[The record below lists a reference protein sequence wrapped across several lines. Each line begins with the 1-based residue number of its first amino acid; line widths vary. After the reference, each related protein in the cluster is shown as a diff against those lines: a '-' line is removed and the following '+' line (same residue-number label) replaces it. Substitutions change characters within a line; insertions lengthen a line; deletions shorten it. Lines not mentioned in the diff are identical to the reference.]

1 MSKINGTLILLK
13 ADSSGGSPTTLAH
26 IDNATW
32 NSSFSLAEAADKDS
46 EGFQEYLE
54 NAGLREA
61 SIDIDGNADFDYA
74 SGNQKELAEYL
85 RTRSN
90 IDFVFGP
97 EAVGNL
103 NFTGSALVNDH
114 SIDSPNEETTTFS
127 ATATV
132 NGKWEII
139 ETS

>member
-1 MSKINGTLILLK
+1 MAKINGTLILLK
-13 ADSSGGSPTTLAH
+13 VDSEGGSPSTLAH

-46 EGFQEYLE
+46 NGFQEYLE

-61 SIDIDGNADFDYA
+61 SIDISGNADFA
-74 SGNQKELAEYL
+74 SAGGNQKELAEYL

-90 IDFVFGP
+90 VDFVFGP
-97 EAVGNL
+97 EAADNL
-103 NFTGSALVNDH
+103 NFLGTALINEH

-132 NGKWEII
+132 NGEWTI
-139 ETS
+139 ETTS

>member
-1 MSKINGTLILLK
+1 MAKINGTLVLLK
-13 ADSSGGSPTTLAH
+13 ADSEGGTPTTLAH

-54 NAGLREA
+54 SAGLREA
-61 SIDIDGNADFDYA
+61 SIDIDGNADFVYA
-74 SGNQKELAEYL
+74 TGNQKELAEYL
-85 RTRSN
+85 RERNN

-97 EAVGNL
+97 EAANNL
-103 NFTGSALVNDH
+103 NFTGSALVNEH

-132 NGKWEII
+132 NGKWLII

>member
-1 MSKINGTLILLK
+1 MPKINGTLILLK
-13 ADSSGGSPTTLAH
+13 VDTEGGSPTTLAH
-26 IDNATW
+26 IDSATW

-46 EGFQEYLE
+46 NGFQEYLE
-54 NAGLREA
+54 EAGLREA

-74 SGNQKELAEYL
+74 DGNQKQLAEYL

-90 IDFVFGP
+90 IEFVFGP
-97 EAVGNL
+97 EATSNL

-132 NGKWEII
+132 NGEWQII